1 MEQNERQPMH
11 ATSLSDDHGEVKY
24 KAATFSSI
32 GVPLSEHPATEQ
44 HNFATIGQ
52 QHHQQGHLLTP
63 APFSHPSSSI
73 IRFAASDL
81 SYQPD
86 SLETF
91 DFNAIPSS
99 ETTKAIPNH
108 HHHDQQQQQQ
118 HTREQLRQRTLTD
131 ESSSIQTSMN
141 QPSSSHEIPHSS
153 GMTTLSNMTSDD
165 STTLIGQGRSN
176 TYHPPSVSVATHP
189 PHPPHHP
196 PALSADASR
205 DARSNTTT
213 RHSLNRPSNPPLSPP
228 PPSSSSSPSPP
239 HNTRPST
246 DGPGPS
252 NSMIPMDTLTRGKTV
267 DLAKK
272 STVRNYQM
280 FPGRNKFFCGGRL
293 MTSREYWAFLLALVL
308 LIGPSVLFGI
318 FTCPFIWEHIH
329 PAIPIVFAYLFLLSL
344 ASMIKTSWT
353 DPGIIPRDLDPFPA
367 MDQPYD
373 DHGSAYGSMWHQGF
387 PTQKQVQIKDN
398 TWTLRYCE
406 TCRIYR
412 PPRASH
418 CRQCDNCVETED
430 HHCIWLNNCIG
441 KRNYRPFFVFITT
454 ATLLCLFVIAFS
466 AVHLILIY
474 RDSQDDTSFSAVF
487 NAAPVSFVLA
497 IVCFV
502 LLLMVGGLTLY
513 HCSLILRGITTHEQ
527 LRASIMNTKYPSA
540 NPYNRGN
547 PVLNMAQVLC
557 RPRPKSY
564 LRRRKF
570 VETEKLYAEQ
580 KPSK

>member
-11 ATSLSDDHGEVKY
+11 ATSLSDDHGEAKY

-52 QHHQQGHLLTP
+52 QHHHQQGHLLTP
-63 APFSHPSSSI
+63 APFPHPSSSI

-108 HHHDQQQQQQ
+108 PHHDQQQQQQQ

-176 TYHPPSVSVATHP
+176 TYHPPSVSVAMHP
-189 PHPPHHP
+189 PHPPHP

-205 DARSNTTT
+205 DARSN
-213 RHSLNRPSNPPLSPP
+213 RRQSLNRPSNPPLSPP
-228 PPSSSSSPSPP
+228 PPSSSPSPP

-318 FTCPFIWEHIH
+318 FT
-329 PAIPIVFAYLFLLSL
+329 
-344 ASMIKTSWT
+344 
-353 DPGIIPRDLDPFPA
+353 
-367 MDQPYD
+367 
-373 DHGSAYGSMWHQGF
+373 
-387 PTQKQVQIKDN
+387 
-398 TWTLRYCE
+398 
-406 TCRIYR
+406 
-412 PPRASH
+412 
-418 CRQCDNCVETED
+418 
-430 HHCIWLNNCIG
+430 
-441 KRNYRPFFVFITT
+441 
-454 ATLLCLFVIAFS
+454 
-466 AVHLILIY
+466 
-474 RDSQDDTSFSAVF
+474 
-487 NAAPVSFVLA
+487 
-497 IVCFV
+497 
-502 LLLMVGGLTLY
+502 
-513 HCSLILRGITTHEQ
+513 
-527 LRASIMNTKYPSA
+527 
-540 NPYNRGN
+540 
-547 PVLNMAQVLC
+547 
-557 RPRPKSY
+557 
-564 LRRRKF
+564 
-570 VETEKLYAEQ
+570 
-580 KPSK
+580 